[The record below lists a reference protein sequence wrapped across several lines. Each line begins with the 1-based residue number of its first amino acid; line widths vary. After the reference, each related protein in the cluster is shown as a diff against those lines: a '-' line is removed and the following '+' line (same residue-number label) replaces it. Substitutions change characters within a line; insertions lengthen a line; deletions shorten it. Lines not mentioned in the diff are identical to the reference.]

1 MLTEERHSFILKQL
15 KENNIVKSQALMNE
29 LQCSESTIR
38 RDLSELESK
47 GLLTRIHGG
56 ARSTYQLEEELSVS
70 EKSSK
75 NIQEKQTIAK
85 LAASLVKENDVIY
98 IDAGTTTL
106 AMINFLTAKNITVVT
121 NGVAHASL
129 LADKEIQAFLL
140 GGRVKYSTK
149 AVIGTD
155 SLRDLKSYQFN
166 KAFLGT
172 NGIHL
177 EYGYTTPD
185 PDEAALKKTAIT
197 QSAMAYM
204 LADDSKWEKVTFSK
218 VGDIEEATIIT
229 NRTDRS
235 LTNYQ
240 EKTTILEAEQ

>member
-1 MLTEERHSFILKQL
+1 
-15 KENNIVKSQALMNE
+15 
-29 LQCSESTIR
+29 
-38 RDLSELESK
+38 
-47 GLLTRIHGG
+47 RIHGV

-185 PDEAALKKTAIT
+185 PDEAALKKT
-197 QSAMAYM
+197 
-204 LADDSKWEKVTFSK
+204 
-218 VGDIEEATIIT
+218 
-229 NRTDRS
+229 
-235 LTNYQ
+235 
-240 EKTTILEAEQ
+240 